1 MLHVIQSILYLD
13 ICKCP
18 LHCPHTDQCIPT
30 GSCDPTLTGPFQSTL
45 TSLCHPIP
53 YYIKWS
59 LSPYTDWSM
68 SPCTN
73 WFTPPYT
80 DWSVTLNQLVNL
92 SPYTS
97 WLIFHPTLPGL
108 CHPTQT
114 GPRHPTPT
122 GPCHPTPPGLH
133 HPIPTGLCRPTS
145 TGPCHPTPTGPCHPT
160 QTGQC
165 HPPVWSVSLQHQPGP
180 CQRVPE
186 KAWKDSALTL

>member
-13 ICKCP
+13 ISKCS

-53 YYIKWS
+53 SYIKWS
-59 LSPYTDWSM
+59 LSPHTNGSVTLHRLVHVTPNYWSVSPYTDWSM

-122 GPCHPTPPGLH
+122 GPCHPTP
-133 HPIPTGLCRPTS
+133 
-145 TGPCHPTPTGPCHPT
+145 TGPCHPT
-160 QTGQC
+160 QTGRC
-165 HPPVWSVSLQHQPGP
+165 HPPQSGP
-180 CQRVPE
+180 
-186 KAWKDSALTL
+186 